1 MQSEAIE
8 AAGSNGRRLRLEFV
22 WRNDRYQQIVSAID
36 AQGRVQVLLESIEGS
51 ATDDWPPSP
60 PLQTLTVEQLPDG
73 RRVALLLGMAG
84 RSHWSASAEPL
95 AGEAKIA
102 VDLACRHASQAV
114 WLGSRYRRVGDVG
127 ARLPV
132 SEGEDTSLSDSGRVI
147 DVQPLT
153 IAAPATTRWRYVLS
167 IEY

>member
-36 AQGRVQVLLESIEGS
+36 PQGHFQVLLESIEGS

-60 PLQTLTVEQLPDG
+60 PLQTLTLEQLPDG

-84 RSHWSASAEPL
+84 RSHWSASVEPL

-102 VDLACRHASQAV
+102 VDVACRHATQVV

-127 ARLPV
+127 ASLPV
-132 SEGEDTSLSDSGRVI
+132 STGENTSVADSGQVI
-147 DVQPLT
+147 DIMPVT
-153 IAAPATTRWRYVLS
+153 TAAPGTTRWRYVLS
-167 IEY
+167 TKY